1 MMFIILQLN
10 NSTNIC
16 MKQFHYLQLLST
28 FTDLQLHVRFDND
41 EETPLLMTIFGR
53 KVRVRCGR
61 AGLDRQTAGG

>member
-1 MMFIILQLN
+1 
-10 NSTNIC
+10 

-28 FTDLQLHVRFDND
+28 GTLTDLQLHVRFDND

>member
-1 MMFIILQLN
+1 
-10 NSTNIC
+10 

-28 FTDLQLHVRFDND
+28 LTDLQLHVRFDND
-41 EETPLLMTIFGR
+41 EETPLLLTIFGR